1 MKTYTKAF
9 YTIASLAIIFS
20 VGSSSAFAE
29 TPILGPRQQ
38 FKEDRREIRQDIK
51 NNRKEIRADRKENRQ
66 ARRDLRAQKHG
77 ERLEARFGHYYTRL
91 TAIATKIQERINKLK
106 GEGRDIT
113 TAQTKLDEAKAK
125 LESAKS
131 LGAEAVAAFKAI
143 DPAKYQEQ
151 RAAALAARDKA
162 KQARQAFQDAHKL
175 LKEAVKI
182 IKAL

>member
-1 MKTYTKAF
+1 MKIYTRISVSIAT
-9 YTIASLAIIFS
+9 TIVLTTTVVLPVLAQ
-20 VGSSSAFAE
+20 
-29 TPILGPRQQ
+29 TPTLRPRQ
-38 FKEDRREIRQDIK
+38 EIRLDIRD
-51 NNRKEIRADRKENRQ
+51 NRKEIRADRKENRQ

-91 TAIATKIQERINKLK
+91 IAIATKIQERINKLK

-151 RAAALAARDKA
+151 REAALAARDKA
-162 KQARQAFQDAHKL
+162 KQARQAFQNTLKL
-175 LKEAVKI
+175 LKESVKLI
-182 IKAL
+182 PKT